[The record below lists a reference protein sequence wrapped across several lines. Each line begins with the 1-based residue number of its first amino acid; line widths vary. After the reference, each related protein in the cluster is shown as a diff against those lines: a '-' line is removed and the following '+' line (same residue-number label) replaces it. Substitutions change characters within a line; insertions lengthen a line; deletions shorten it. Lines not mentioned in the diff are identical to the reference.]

1 MPITLR
7 ACSPLHALHSNPD
20 ETVDETAIKSRS
32 NSLQVTIQSRGIIYD
47 LADKDNDPKAINE
60 IPAMHHLLDC

>member
-7 ACSPLHALHSNPD
+7 ACSSLHALHSYPD
-20 ETVDETAIKSRS
+20 ETIDETAIIRRS

-47 LADKDNDPKAINE
+47 LADKEPKAINE